1 MKSLI
6 ELQSVDSLIDSCLKE
21 ISLIENEINDN
32 SRLMAIQTKINQLEK
47 NIDILNKAL
56 NQLNI
61 SIETNNSK
69 ILSLET
75 RLYGGE
81 ITNNKQSEATVIE
94 IDLLKSQTTE
104 YEEKSLQ
111 CIIKLEP
118 YENELKNTS
127 LIFESAKTKKND
139 SKKQLQIK
147 LENLYTQ
154 RTNLQEEK
162 SYLLNIVDKSYLE
175 KYLIIRKRKPNA
187 VGLTDKGIC
196 SACNVKLPTGELNS
210 LKQSTS
216 ISYCKTCGAIIFYIS

>member
-32 SRLMAIQTKINQLEK
+32 SRLVAIQTKINQLEK